1 MGNEIFLKFFDGPQ
15 KIFPIFNFYYIH
27 LKTYVRNVQSNHQE
41 DLRKIRHVKL
51 EIKSFEL
58 NDKKW

>member
-15 KIFPIFNFYYIH
+15 NIFPILNFYYIH

-41 DLRKIRHVKL
+41 DLRKIRHNEL

-58 NDKKW
+58 NDKKC